1 MMTVFK
7 QQKHKK
13 RQRRSQS
20 PKKYDYIGHITS
32 SSDDDISLVN
42 IKFRKKVIL
51 EQEGDSD
58 KGETFMPSARYSNS
72 TDTEYS
78 SNLSDTEKQDRNM
91 KKALLKDFKDA
102 NRKKPKQ
109 SNG

>member
-1 MMTVFK
+1 MMIVFK
-7 QQKHKK
+7 LQKHKKK

-32 SSDDDISLVN
+32 SSDDDIPLVN

-51 EQEGDSD
+51 EQEEDSD
-58 KGETFMPSARYSNS
+58 KDETFKPSARDNNS

-91 KKALLKDFKDA
+91 KKSIAKRF
-102 NRKKPKQ
+102 
-109 SNG
+109 